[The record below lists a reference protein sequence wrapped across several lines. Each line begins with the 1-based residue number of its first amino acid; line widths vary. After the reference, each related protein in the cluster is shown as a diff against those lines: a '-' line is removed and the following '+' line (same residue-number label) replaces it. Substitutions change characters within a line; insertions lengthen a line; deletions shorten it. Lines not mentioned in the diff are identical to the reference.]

1 MAESAAPTSRLAAMR
16 GHMFEL
22 AMLGTI
28 ALMIVAFTL
37 AEPRFLS
44 PGNISNLLTQSSYL
58 VLLASAQAVVILVRG
73 FDLSLGGT
81 VSLVSLTTALA
92 MTSADMMPIPL
103 GIAVGLLTGLAIGLF
118 NGFCVSAMA
127 INPFIVTLATMNI
140 LLALSSTI
148 TGGFPVTGLPPEFSQ
163 ALSTASIL
171 GIPAPVLLTAAVVAG
186 LHLMLRRTRFGRSMF
201 LVGSN
206 PQAAYVAGI
215 SSRRILLWSYGLC
228 SVLVAI
234 GAILMTA
241 RTGSGEPNL
250 GGALTLQTIAAAV
263 IGGMSL
269 RGGEGSMAA
278 PVLGGFFVT
287 ILSNGMNLAR
297 VDGYLQDVA
306 LGALIVAV
314 LIFDRLRHRRNS

>member
-1 MAESAAPTSRLAAMR
+1 MTDVSSFIRSDR
-16 GHMFEL
+16 IRSQMFEL
-22 AMLGTI
+22 AMVAAILM
-28 ALMIVAFTL
+28 MIVIFAV
-37 AEPRFLS
+37 AEPQFLS
-44 PGNISNLLTQSSYL
+44 LANVSNVLTQSSYL
-58 VLLASAQAVVILVRG
+58 VLLACAQAVVILVRG

-81 VSLVSLTTALA
+81 VSLVSLTAAMGMTMTGAL
-92 MTSADMMPIPL
+92 PIPA
-103 GIAVGLLTGLAIGLF
+103 GIAAGVVTGLIVGLF
-118 NGFCVSAMA
+118 NGFCVAWLK

-140 LLALSSTI
+140 LLAISSTI
-148 TGGFPVTGLPPEFSQ
+148 TGGFPVTDLPDGFSDM
-163 ALSTASIL
+163 LSTAAPL
-171 GIPAPVLLTAAVVAG
+171 GVPVPVIVTAVVVFL

-206 PQAAYVAGI
+206 PEAAYVAGI
-215 SSRRILLWSYGLC
+215 SSRRILLWSYALC
-228 SVLVAI
+228 SFLIAL

-287 ILSNGMNLAR
+287 ILSNGMNLTR
-297 VDGYLQDVA
+297 VDGYLQEVT
-306 LGALIVAV
+306 LGVLIVAV
-314 LIFDRLRHRRNS
+314 LVLDRLRHRRTS

>member
-1 MAESAAPTSRLAAMR
+1 
-16 GHMFEL
+16 MFEL
-22 AMLGTI
+22 AMVAAILM
-28 ALMIVAFTL
+28 MIVIFAV
-37 AEPRFLS
+37 AEPQFLS
-44 PGNISNLLTQSSYL
+44 LANVSNVLTQSSYL
-58 VLLASAQAVVILVRG
+58 VLLACAQAVVILVRG

-81 VSLVSLTTALA
+81 VSLVSLTAAMGMTMTGAL
-92 MTSADMMPIPL
+92 PIPA
-103 GIAVGLLTGLAIGLF
+103 GIAAGVATGLIVGLF
-118 NGFCVSAMA
+118 NGFCVAWLK

-140 LLALSSTI
+140 LLAISSTI
-148 TGGFPVTGLPPEFSQ
+148 TGGFPVTDLPDGFSDVF
-163 ALSTASIL
+163 STAAPL
-171 GIPAPVLLTAAVVAG
+171 GVPVPVIVTAVVVFL

-206 PQAAYVAGI
+206 PEAAYVAGI
-215 SSRRILLWSYGLC
+215 SSRRILLWSYALC
-228 SVLVAI
+228 SFLIAL

-287 ILSNGMNLAR
+287 ILSNGMNLTR
-297 VDGYLQDVA
+297 VDGYLQEVT
-306 LGALIVAV
+306 LGILIVAV
-314 LIFDRLRHRRNS
+314 LVLDRLRHRRTS